1 MPSIDTTKDSLA
13 PEAEHDILNFG
24 DEPYIPELVTEV
36 ITVEANLAPMYNDT
50 AAITETVMDE
60 LLPVTEGYYNEPD
73 GQHDY
78 TRRELTSAGEPV
90 EFAVSFS
97 EMPEPI
103 LSETTEQIAAIDTR
117 IEKEFGISPEVPVPS
132 TPTDLNET
140 LNAAMDEHIAADNLY
155 ACECGLLVGEHNTG
169 RICHACG
176 TACKHPDIPL
186 PEPEPINDTMLTPIR
201 DYMTFEQ
208 YLNTMRETH
217 GYEKFDA
224 KQALEFDNAV
234 TYRWRDIRA
243 LRLVMQSMGVAGS
256 NPIAR
261 FTAEYRRVFSNMEFI
276 YLEMANL
283 RHFLL
288 LEIQNLTEQSR
299 RAKSKKNSLT
309 ATLFNNTAERLR
321 KYTAMGSRIPIAI
334 EVKQANKHLLRYQR
348 ENHSLRQGIIGE
360 LTALTDK
367 LKEWRLVQADEHLGV
382 AATAEITF
390 IEERIL
396 ALETLLKEL
405 NSSIE

>member
-13 PEAEHDILNFG
+13 PEQIEFG
-24 DEPYIPELVTEV
+24 DGRRDLTINDEAVEIAIALSDLTAPPDIPSIDV
-36 ITVEANLAPMYNDT
+36 
-50 AAITETVMDE
+50 
-60 LLPVTEGYYNEPD
+60 
-73 GQHDY
+73 
-78 TRRELTSAGEPV
+78 
-90 EFAVSFS
+90 AV
-97 EMPEPI
+97 
-103 LSETTEQIAAIDTR
+103 EQIVEIVEQIVEIDART
-117 IEKEFGISPEVPVPS
+117 EKEFGISPEVPVSS

-140 LNAAMDEHIAADNLY
+140 LNAAMDEHMAADNLY
-155 ACECGLLVGEHNTG
+155 SCECDLLVGEHNTG

-176 TACKHPDIPL
+176 TVCRHPNIPL
-186 PEPEPINDTMLTPIR
+186 PDPEPINDTMLTPVQ

-243 LRLVMQSMGVAGS
+243 LRLVMQSMGVQGS

-288 LEIQNLTEQSR
+288 LEIQNLAEQSR
-299 RAKSKKNSLT
+299 RAKSKKNSLVS
-309 ATLFNNTAERLR
+309 TLFNTTAERLR
-321 KYTAMGSRIPIAI
+321 KYTAMGSRIPVTL
-334 EVKQANKHLLRYQR
+334 EVQQANKHLMRYQR
-348 ENHSLRQGIIGE
+348 ENQTLRQGIISE
-360 LTALTDK
+360 LAALTDK
-367 LKEWRLVQADEHLGV
+367 LREWRLVTEDEHLGV

-405 NSSIE
+405 HSSIE

>member
-24 DEPYIPELVTEV
+24 DVTYIPELATEV
-36 ITVEANLAPMYNDT
+36 ITVEADLENAVIKDIHHAGITTEAIQPFVPELAES
-50 AAITETVMDE
+50 ITESGREIMKDIVAATAHDE
-60 LLPVTEGYYNEPD
+60 YAQRRKELNAAQRLTELVTE
-73 GQHDY
+73 
-78 TRRELTSAGEPV
+78 TKLKAGVQASVDSLE
-90 EFAVSFS
+90 AA
-97 EMPEPI
+97 
-103 LSETTEQIAAIDTR
+103 TTTMLDI
-117 IEKEFGISPEVPVPS
+117 
-132 TPTDLNET
+132 
-140 LNAAMDEHIAADNLY
+140 NAAMDEHIAADNLY

-299 RAKSKKNSLT
+299 RAKNKKNSLT

-321 KYTAMGSRIPIAI
+321 KYTAMGSRIPVAV
-334 EVKQANKHLLRYQR
+334 EVKEANRHLLRYQR
-348 ENHSLRQGIIGE
+348 ENHTLRQGIIGE
-360 LTALTDK
+360 LAALTDK

-405 NSSIE
+405 HSSIE

>member
-1 MPSIDTTKDSLA
+1 MENTPLPSIDTTKDSLA

-24 DEPYIPELVTEV
+24 DGRRVLTADGEAVEVTIDFSGLAAPV
-36 ITVEANLAPMYNDT
+36 DADIFNANLDNAVMQDIQYAGVMVEA
-50 AAITETVMDE
+50 
-60 LLPVTEGYYNEPD
+60 
-73 GQHDY
+73 
-78 TRRELTSAGEPV
+78 
-90 EFAVSFS
+90 
-97 EMPEPI
+97 PEAN
-103 LSETTEQIAAIDTR
+103 EQITPIMSWSADV
-117 IEKEFGISPEVPVPS
+117 EISQSPV
-132 TPTDLNET
+132 DLNET
-140 LNAAMDEHIAADNLY
+140 LNAAMDEHLAADSLY

-186 PEPEPINDTMLTPIR
+186 PEPEPISDTMLTPIR

-288 LEIQNLTEQSR
+288 LEIMNLSEQAR
-299 RAKSKKNSLT
+299 RAKSKKN
-309 ATLFNNTAERLR
+309 TLVSTVFNTTAERLR
-321 KYTAMGSRIPIAI
+321 KYTAMGSRIPIAL

-348 ENHSLRQGIIGE
+348 ENHLLRQGIVGE
-360 LTALTDK
+360 LAALTDK
-367 LKEWRLVQADEHLGV
+367 LKEWRLVREDEHLGV

>member
-1 MPSIDTTKDSLA
+1 MENTPLPSIDTTKDSLA

-24 DEPYIPELVTEV
+24 DVTYIPELATEV
-36 ITVEANLAPMYNDT
+36 ITVEANLDNA
-50 AAITETVMDE
+50 VMQDIQYAG
-60 LLPVTEGYYNEPD
+60 VM
-73 GQHDY
+73 
-78 TRRELTSAGEPV
+78 SAV
-90 EFAVSFS
+90 
-97 EMPEPI
+97 PEPI
-103 LSETTEQIAAIDTR
+103 LTETTEQIAEIDAR

-169 RICHACG
+169 RICHVCG
-176 TACKHPDIPL
+176 TACKHPDVEL
-186 PEPEPINDTMLTPIR
+186 PEPEPVIDTLLPPVA

-243 LRLVMQSMGVAGS
+243 LRLVMQNMGATGS

-288 LEIQNLTEQSR
+288 LEIMNLSEQAR
-299 RAKSKKNSLT
+299 RAKSKKN
-309 ATLFNNTAERLR
+309 TLVSTVFNTTAERLR
-321 KYTAMGSRIPIAI
+321 KYTAMGSRIPIAL

-348 ENHSLRQGIIGE
+348 ENHLLRQGIVGE
-360 LTALTDK
+360 LAALTDK
-367 LKEWRLVQADEHLGV
+367 LKEWRLVREDEHLGV